1 MEQHLPMR
9 MSMLGGG
16 PMPPVNSANAIS
28 LTDEEYSTNTAARTT
43 GSPNIFIPP
52 SHLLPTDLRTG
63 VETETDIQ
71 LPNSHTKNDPLIDAP
86 TSGSIYQKLKT
97 FNCLYCYN
105 CLPLSWIKVRMYYF
119 SDIAIN
125 KSEPW

>member
-1 MEQHLPMR
+1 MCNISKCQLFYNKLFHSGSISSMEQHLPMR

-16 PMPPVNSANAIS
+16 PMPPANSAHAIS

-71 LPNSHTKNDPLIDAP
+71 LPNSHTKNDPLMDAP
-86 TSGSIYQKLKT
+86 MSGSIYQKLKT
-97 FNCLYCYN
+97 FNFLY
-105 CLPLSWIKVRMYYF
+105 
-119 SDIAIN
+119 
-125 KSEPW
+125 